1 MLVAAMNPCK
11 CGYYPDAQKCT
22 CSRAAIEK
30 YIGKISRPLLDRID
44 ICAELPQLGFGE
56 LKKNGE
62 EETSAQIRARVQ
74 RARAIQRE
82 RYRNETFCCNSQ
94 IPAVRISEFCSLD
107 SQQEEYM
114 EHMYEAL
121 NLTAR
126 SYHKIL
132 KVARTIAD
140 MEQSEGIELR
150 HLNEAVC
157 YRSIDKKFWEGGG

>member
-1 MLVAAMNPCK
+1 
-11 CGYYPDAQKCT
+11 
-22 CSRAAIEK
+22 
-30 YIGKISRPLLDRID
+30 
-44 ICAELPQLGFGE
+44 
-56 LKKNGE
+56 
-62 EETSAQIRARVQ
+62 
-74 RARAIQRE
+74 
-82 RYRNETFCCNSQ
+82 
-94 IPAVRISEFCSLD
+94 
-107 SQQEEYM
+107 M